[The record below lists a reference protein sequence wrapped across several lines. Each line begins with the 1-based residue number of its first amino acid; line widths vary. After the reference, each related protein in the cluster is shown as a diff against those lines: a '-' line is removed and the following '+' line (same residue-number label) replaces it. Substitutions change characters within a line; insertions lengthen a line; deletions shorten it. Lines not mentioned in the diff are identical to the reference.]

1 MARSTIEISGH
12 IIIDSRIL
20 PKVLDIIINLGGVLD
35 SSIRRS
41 TNSLRISEL
50 VRTYE
55 SNQSEIQI

>member
-35 SSIRRS
+35 SSIKVGHRRADRS
-41 TNSLRISEL
+41 YAL
-50 VRTYE
+50 V
-55 SNQSEIQI
+55 QD